1 MNLLQNIFQLI
12 TIILSKLGFMS
23 NIKYYSGSFKNGLYH
38 GRGRLEFI
46 DGSIYEGE
54 FENNKMQGYGKIFF
68 KDGSIYQGNFKNNLR
83 HGTGILRDVKG
94 NTQRLVYQ
102 NGKFEETYKEEFTII
117 WENKLQGSF
126 NIRVEPEKVME
137 KFNSTSINDI
147 LRKSD
152 ITSKIEKLKV
162 KDIVFNR

>member
-12 TIILSKLGFMS
+12 TIILSKLGFIS
-23 NIKYYSGSFKNGLYH
+23 NIKYYSGNFKNGLYH

-94 NTQRLVYQ
+94 NTQRC
-102 NGKFEETYKEEFTII
+102 
-117 WENKLQGSF
+117 
-126 NIRVEPEKVME
+126 
-137 KFNSTSINDI
+137 
-147 LRKSD
+147 
-152 ITSKIEKLKV
+152 
-162 KDIVFNR
+162 